1 MRVVV
6 GVLLIIGAI
15 VFGLIVGSKLQF
27 GVTDSAAKVGQV
39 VSIVKKNY
47 VENVDDTKLTESAIR
62 GILEQLDPH
71 SVYMTPAQVRKSK
84 EEFQGNFEG
93 IGVEFDIIADT
104 LVVVAPVAGG
114 PSEKIGVQSG
124 DRIIAIDDSSAIGIT
139 RDDVIRKLRGQKGT
153 KVSIKVIRQGE
164 PVPLV
169 FTITRDKI
177 PTYSVGA
184 VLMLDDKTGYI
195 KLDRFVQTT
204 YDEFSDAMKSLKA
217 QGMTQLVLDLRGNP
231 GGYLDQAIKVADE
244 FIGGMKKIVYTRG
257 AHVKDEDFFS
267 KPNDMFEKESV
278 VVLINRGSAS
288 ASEIVAGA
296 LQDYDRALIVGE
308 TSFGKGLV
316 QRQFDLPDSS
326 AIRVTISRYYT
337 PLGRLIQRKY
347 GNGKRGREEYY
358 NELSERDKDEHF
370 FESEAKKIWS
380 LTRKPVEAATFV
392 ERDSTHEV
400 FKTPLG
406 RIVLG
411 GGGIIPDY
419 FCWNDTLTPYYRQ
432 MLAKQIFDEF
442 ALTYLDQNK
451 SLKQTY
457 EKVDDFRK
465 NFVVS
470 ESMMQSLIGLAA
482 KKDIPFNEREYK
494 QDERYFKNMVKATL
508 ARQLWGWKAQTSIL
522 ILEDTVH
529 KEAVNLFP
537 KAKMLANLTSER

>member
-1 MRVVV
+1 MRTVV
-6 GVLLIIGAI
+6 GILLIVGAI
-15 VFGLIVGSKLQF
+15 IFGLIVGSKLQF
-27 GVTDSAAKVGQV
+27 GGADSAAKVGQV
-39 VSIVKKNY
+39 VAIVKKNY
-47 VENVDDTKLTESAIR
+47 VDQVDEAQLSESAIK
-62 GILEQLDPH
+62 GMLEQLDPH

-93 IGVEFDIIADT
+93 IGIEFDIIADT
-104 LVVVAPVAGG
+104 LIVVTPIAGG
-114 PSEKIGVQSG
+114 PSEKIGIQSG
-124 DRIIAIDDSSAIGIT
+124 DRIIAIDDSTAIGVT
-139 RDDVIRKLRGQKGT
+139 RDDVFRKLRGQKGT
-153 KVSIKVIRQGE
+153 KVNLKILRQGE
-164 PVPLV
+164 PTPLV

-184 VLMLDDKTGYI
+184 VLMLDEKTGYI

-204 YDEFSDAMKSLKA
+204 YDEFMDAMKSLKA

-244 FIGGMKKIVYTRG
+244 FIGGMKKLVYTRG
-257 AHVKDEDFFS
+257 AHIKDEDFFS
-267 KPNDMFEKESV
+267 KPNDLFEKESV

-316 QRQFDLPDSS
+316 QRQFELSDSS
-326 AIRVTISRYYT
+326 AIRVTISKYYT

-347 GNGKRGREEYY
+347 GSGKRGREDYY
-358 NELSERDKDEHF
+358 NELSERDKDNRF
-370 FESEAKKIWS
+370 VDNEAKKIWNT
-380 LTRKPVEAATFV
+380 TRKPVEAASFV

-419 FCWNDTLTPYYRQ
+419 FCWNDTLTRYYRQ
-432 MLAKQIFDEF
+432 MLSKQVFDEF

-457 EKVDDFRK
+457 EKIEDFRK
-465 NFVVS
+465 NFVPS
-470 ESMMQSLIGLAA
+470 ESMMQALIALAE
-482 KKDIPFNEREYK
+482 KKGVPYNERDYK

-508 ARQLWGWKAQTSIL
+508 ARQLWGWKAQASIL
-522 ILEDTVH
+522 ILEDSVL
-529 KEAVNLFP
+529 KEALNLFP
-537 KAKMLANLTSER
+537 KAKTLANLTSER

>member
-217 QGMTQLVLDLRGNP
+217 QGMTQLVLDLRGHP

-522 ILEDTVH
+522 ILEDTVL

-537 KAKMLANLTSER
+537 KAKTLANLTSER

>member
-1 MRVVV
+1 
-6 GVLLIIGAI
+6 

-204 YDEFSDAMKSLKA
+204 YDEFLDAMKSLKA

-326 AIRVTISRYYT
+326 AIRVTISKYYT

-522 ILEDTVH
+522 ILEDTVL

-537 KAKMLANLTSER
+537 KAKTLANLTSER

>member
-6 GVLLIIGAI
+6 GILLIIGAI

-27 GVTDSAAKVGQV
+27 SGADSAAKVGQV
-39 VSIVKKNY
+39 VAIVKKNY
-47 VENVDDTKLTESAIR
+47 VDNVDEAQLSENAIK
-62 GILEQLDPH
+62 GMLEQLDPH

-93 IGVEFDIIADT
+93 IGIEFDIIADT
-104 LVVVAPVAGG
+104 LIVVTPIASG
-114 PSEKIGVQSG
+114 PSEKIGIQSG
-124 DRIIAIDDSSAIGIT
+124 DRIIEIDDSTAIGVT
-139 RDDVIRKLRGQKGT
+139 RDDVFRKLRGQKGT
-153 KVSIKVIRQGE
+153 KVRLKILRQGE
-164 PVPLV
+164 PTPLV

-177 PTYSVGA
+177 PTYSVGT
-184 VLMLDDKTGYI
+184 VLMLDEKTGYI

-204 YDEFSDAMKSLKA
+204 YDEFIDAMKSLKA

-244 FIGGMKKIVYTRG
+244 FIGGMKKLVCTRG

-326 AIRVTISRYYT
+326 AIRVTISKYYT
-337 PLGRLIQRKY
+337 PSGRLIQRKY

-358 NELSERDKDEHF
+358 NELSERDKDNHF
-370 FESEAKKIWS
+370 VDNEAKKIWNI
-380 LTRKPVEAATFV
+380 TRKPVEAASFV

-432 MLAKQIFDEF
+432 MLAKQVFDEF

-457 EKVDDFRK
+457 EKVEDFRK
-465 NFVVS
+465 NFTVS
-470 ESMMQSLIGLAA
+470 DAMMQALIAQA
-482 KKDIPFNEREYK
+482 EKKGVPYNAHDYK
-494 QDERYFKNMVKATL
+494 QDERYFKNMLKATL

-522 ILEDTVH
+522 ILEDTVL
-529 KEAVNLFP
+529 KEALNLFS
-537 KAKMLANLTSER
+537 KAKTLANLTSER

>member
-6 GVLLIIGAI
+6 GILLIVGAI
-15 VFGLIVGSKLQF
+15 IFGLIVGSKLKF
-27 GVTDSAAKVGQV
+27 SDADSAAKVGQV
-39 VSIVKKNY
+39 IAIVKKNY
-47 VENVDDTKLTESAIR
+47 VDNVDEAQLSESAIK
-62 GILEQLDPH
+62 GMLEQLDPH

-93 IGVEFDIIADT
+93 VGIEFDIIADT
-104 LVVVAPVAGG
+104 LVVVTPIAGG

-124 DRIIAIDDSSAIGIT
+124 DRIITIDDSTAVGIT
-139 RDDVIRKLRGQKGT
+139 RDDVFRKLRGPKGT
-153 KVSIKVIRQGE
+153 KVNLKILRQGE
-164 PVPLV
+164 SSPLV

-184 VLMLDDKTGYI
+184 VLMLDEKTGYI

-204 YDEFSDAMKSLKA
+204 YDEFMDAMKSLKA

-231 GGYLDQAIKVADE
+231 GGYLDQAIKIADE
-244 FIGGMKKIVYTRG
+244 FIGGMKKLVYTRG

-326 AIRVTISRYYT
+326 AIRVTISKYYT
-337 PLGRLIQRKY
+337 PSGRLIQRKY

-358 NELSERDKDEHF
+358 NELSERDKDNHF
-370 FESEAKKIWS
+370 VDNEAKKIWNI
-380 LTRKPVEAATFV
+380 TRKPVEAASFV

-432 MLAKQIFDEF
+432 MLAKQVFDEF

-457 EKVDDFRK
+457 EKVEDFRK
-465 NFVVS
+465 NFTVS
-470 ESMMQSLIGLAA
+470 DAMMQALIAQA
-482 KKDIPFNEREYK
+482 EKKGVPYNAHDYK
-494 QDERYFKNMVKATL
+494 QDERYFKNMLKATL

-522 ILEDTVH
+522 ILEDTVL
-529 KEAVNLFP
+529 KEALNLFS
-537 KAKMLANLTSER
+537 KAKTLANLTSER

>member
-1 MRVVV
+1 MRTVA
-6 GVLLIIGAI
+6 GILLIVGAI
-15 VFGLIVGSKLQF
+15 IFGLIVGSKLQF
-27 GVTDSAAKVGQV
+27 GGADSAAKVGQV
-39 VSIVKKNY
+39 VAIVKKNY
-47 VENVDDTKLTESAIR
+47 VDQVDEAQLSESAIK
-62 GILEQLDPH
+62 GMLEQLDPH

-93 IGVEFDIIADT
+93 IGIEFDIIADT
-104 LVVVAPVAGG
+104 LIVVTPIAGG
-114 PSEKIGVQSG
+114 PSEKIGIQSG
-124 DRIIAIDDSSAIGIT
+124 DRIIAIDDSTAIGVT
-139 RDDVIRKLRGQKGT
+139 RDDVFRKLRGQKGT
-153 KVSIKVIRQGE
+153 KVNLKILRQGE
-164 PVPLV
+164 PTPLV

-184 VLMLDDKTGYI
+184 VLMLDEKTGYI

-204 YDEFSDAMKSLKA
+204 YDEFMDAMKSLKA

-231 GGYLDQAIKVADE
+231 GGYLDQAIKIADE
-244 FIGGMKKIVYTRG
+244 FIGGMKKLVYTRG
-257 AHVKDEDFFS
+257 AHIKDEDFFS
-267 KPNDMFEKESV
+267 KPNDLFEKESV

-316 QRQFDLPDSS
+316 QRQFELSDSS
-326 AIRVTISRYYT
+326 AIRVTISKYYT
-337 PLGRLIQRKY
+337 PSGRLIQRKY
-347 GNGKRGREEYY
+347 GSGKRGREDYY
-358 NELSERDKDEHF
+358 NELSERDKDDHF
-370 FESEAKKIWS
+370 VDNEAKKIWS
-380 LTRKPVEAATFV
+380 ATRKPVEAASFV

-419 FCWNDTLTPYYRQ
+419 FCWNDTLTRYYRQ
-432 MLAKQIFDEF
+432 MLAKQVFDEF

-457 EKVDDFRK
+457 EKIEDFRK
-465 NFVVS
+465 NFFPS
-470 ESMMQSLIGLAA
+470 ESMMQALIALAE
-482 KKDIPFNEREYK
+482 KKGVPYNERDYK

-508 ARQLWGWKAQTSIL
+508 ARQLWGWKAQASIL
-522 ILEDTVH
+522 ILEDSVL
-529 KEAVNLFP
+529 KEALNLFP
-537 KAKMLANLTSER
+537 KAKTLANLTSER

>member
-6 GVLLIIGAI
+6 GILLIAGAI

-27 GVTDSAAKVGQV
+27 GGADSAAKVGQAI
-39 VSIVKKNY
+39 SIVKKNY
-47 VENVDDTKLTESAIR
+47 VDDVDDARLSESAIK
-62 GILEQLDPH
+62 GMLEQLDPH
-71 SVYMTPAQVRKSK
+71 SVYMTPSQVRRSK

-93 IGVEFDIIADT
+93 IGIEFDIIADT
-104 LVVVAPVAGG
+104 LIVVTPIAGG

-124 DRIIAIDDSSAIGIT
+124 DRIITIDDSTAVGIT
-139 RDDVIRKLRGQKGT
+139 RDDVFRKLRGQKGT
-153 KVSIKVIRQGE
+153 KVSVKILRQGE
-164 PVPLV
+164 PAPLA

-184 VLMLDDKTGYI
+184 VMMLDEKTGYI

-204 YDEFSDAMKSLKA
+204 YDEFMDAMKSLKA

-231 GGYLDQAIKVADE
+231 GGYLDQAIKIADE
-244 FIGGMKKIVYTRG
+244 FIGGMKKLVYTRG

-278 VVLINRGSAS
+278 VALINRGSAS

-316 QRQFDLPDSS
+316 QRQFELADSS
-326 AIRVTISRYYT
+326 AIRVTISKYYT
-337 PLGRLIQRKY
+337 PSGRLIQRKY
-347 GNGKRGREEYY
+347 ASGKRGREEYY
-358 NELSERDKDEHF
+358 NELSERDGDERF
-370 FESEAKKIWS
+370 FESEAKKLWS
-380 LTRKPVEAATFV
+380 ETRKPVEAALFV

-411 GGGIIPDY
+411 SGGIIPDY
-419 FCWNDTLTPYYRQ
+419 FCWNDTLTTYYRQ
-432 MLAKQIFDEF
+432 MLSKQIFDEF
-442 ALTYLDQNK
+442 ALAYLDQNK
-451 SLKQTY
+451 SLKQTF
-457 EKVDDFRK
+457 EKVEDFRK
-465 NFVVS
+465 SFVVS
-470 ESMMQSLIGLAA
+470 ESMMQSLIALAA
-482 KKDIPFNEREYK
+482 KKNVPYNERDYK

-508 ARQLWGWKAQTSIL
+508 ARQIWGWKAQTSIL
-522 ILEDTVH
+522 VLEDVVL
-529 KEAVNLFP
+529 KEALNLLP
-537 KAKMLANLTSER
+537 KAKTLVNLTSER

>member
-6 GVLLIIGAI
+6 GILLIIGAI

-27 GVTDSAAKVGQV
+27 GGADSAAKVGQV
-39 VSIVKKNY
+39 VAIVKKNY
-47 VENVDDTKLTESAIR
+47 VDNVDEAQLFENAIK
-62 GILEQLDPH
+62 GMLEQLDPH

-93 IGVEFDIIADT
+93 IGIEFDIIADT
-104 LVVVAPVAGG
+104 LIVVTPIAGG

-124 DRIIAIDDSSAIGIT
+124 DRIITIDDSTAVGIT
-139 RDDVIRKLRGQKGT
+139 RDDVFRKLRGPKGT
-153 KVSIKVIRQGE
+153 KVNLKILRQGE
-164 PVPLV
+164 SSPLV

-184 VLMLDDKTGYI
+184 VLMLDEKTGYI

-204 YDEFSDAMKSLKA
+204 YDEFIDAMKSLKA

-231 GGYLDQAIKVADE
+231 GGYLDQAIKIADE
-244 FIGGMKKIVYTRG
+244 FIGGMKKLVYTRG

-326 AIRVTISRYYT
+326 AIRVTISKYYT
-337 PLGRLIQRKY
+337 PSGRLIQRKY

-358 NELSERDKDEHF
+358 NELSERDKDNHF
-370 FESEAKKIWS
+370 VDNEAKKIWNI
-380 LTRKPVEAATFV
+380 TRKPVEAASFV

-400 FKTPLG
+400 FKTSLG

-432 MLAKQIFDEF
+432 MLAKQVFDEF

-457 EKVDDFRK
+457 EKVEDFRK
-465 NFVVS
+465 NFTVS
-470 ESMMQSLIGLAA
+470 DAMMQALIAQA
-482 KKDIPFNEREYK
+482 EKKGVPYNAHDYK
-494 QDERYFKNMVKATL
+494 QDERYFKNMLKATL

-522 ILEDTVH
+522 ILEDTVL
-529 KEAVNLFP
+529 KEALNLFS
-537 KAKMLANLTSER
+537 KAKTLANLTSER

>member
-6 GVLLIIGAI
+6 GILLIVGAI
-15 VFGLIVGSKLQF
+15 IFGLIVGSKLKF
-27 GVTDSAAKVGQV
+27 SDADSAAKVGQV
-39 VSIVKKNY
+39 IAIVKKNY
-47 VENVDDTKLTESAIR
+47 VDNVDEAQLSESAIK
-62 GILEQLDPH
+62 GMLEQLDPH

-93 IGVEFDIIADT
+93 VGIEFDIIADT
-104 LVVVAPVAGG
+104 LVVVTPIAGG

-124 DRIIAIDDSSAIGIT
+124 DRIITIDDSTAVGIT
-139 RDDVIRKLRGQKGT
+139 RDDVFRKLRGPKGT
-153 KVSIKVIRQGE
+153 KVNLKILRQGE
-164 PVPLV
+164 SSPLV

-184 VLMLDDKTGYI
+184 VLMLDEKTGYI

-204 YDEFSDAMKSLKA
+204 YDEFIDAMKSLKA

-244 FIGGMKKIVYTRG
+244 FIGGMKKLVYTRG

-326 AIRVTISRYYT
+326 AIRVTISKYYT
-337 PLGRLIQRKY
+337 PSGRLIQRKY

-358 NELSERDKDEHF
+358 NELSERDKDNHF
-370 FESEAKKIWS
+370 VDNEAKKIWNI
-380 LTRKPVEAATFV
+380 TRKPVEAASFV

-400 FKTPLG
+400 FKTSLG

-432 MLAKQIFDEF
+432 MLAKQVFDEF

-457 EKVDDFRK
+457 EKVEDFRK
-465 NFVVS
+465 NFTVS
-470 ESMMQSLIGLAA
+470 DAMMQALIAQA
-482 KKDIPFNEREYK
+482 EKKGVPYNAHDYK
-494 QDERYFKNMVKATL
+494 QDERYFKNMLKATL

-522 ILEDTVH
+522 ILEDTVL
-529 KEAVNLFP
+529 KEALNLFS
-537 KAKMLANLTSER
+537 KAKTLANLTSER

>member
-6 GVLLIIGAI
+6 GILLIVGAI
-15 VFGLIVGSKLQF
+15 VFGLIVGSKLKF
-27 GVTDSAAKVGQV
+27 SDADSAAKVGQV
-39 VSIVKKNY
+39 IAIVKKNY
-47 VENVDDTKLTESAIR
+47 VDNVDEAQLSESAIK
-62 GILEQLDPH
+62 GMLEQLDPH

-93 IGVEFDIIADT
+93 IGIEFDIIADT
-104 LVVVAPVAGG
+104 LVVVTPIAGG

-124 DRIIAIDDSSAIGIT
+124 DRIITIDDSTAVGIT
-139 RDDVIRKLRGQKGT
+139 RDDVFRKLRGPKGT
-153 KVSIKVIRQGE
+153 KVNLKILRQGE
-164 PVPLV
+164 SSPLV

-184 VLMLDDKTGYI
+184 VLMLDEKTGYI

-204 YDEFSDAMKSLKA
+204 YDEFIDAMKSLKA

-244 FIGGMKKIVYTRG
+244 FIGGMKKLVYTRG

-326 AIRVTISRYYT
+326 AIRVTISKYYT
-337 PLGRLIQRKY
+337 PSGRLIQRKY

-358 NELSERDKDEHF
+358 NELSERDKDNHF
-370 FESEAKKIWS
+370 VDNEAKKIWNI
-380 LTRKPVEAATFV
+380 TRKPVEAASFV

-432 MLAKQIFDEF
+432 MLAKQVFDEF

-457 EKVDDFRK
+457 EKVEDFRK
-465 NFVVS
+465 NFTVS
-470 ESMMQSLIGLAA
+470 DAMMQALIAQA
-482 KKDIPFNEREYK
+482 EKKGVPYNAHDYK
-494 QDERYFKNMVKATL
+494 QDERYFKNMLKATL

-522 ILEDTVH
+522 ILEDTVL
-529 KEAVNLFP
+529 KEALNLFS
-537 KAKMLANLTSER
+537 KAKTLANLTSER

>member
-1 MRVVV
+1 MRVVA
-6 GVLLIIGAI
+6 GILLIAGAI
-15 VFGLIVGSKLQF
+15 IFGLIVGSKLQF
-27 GVTDSAAKVGQV
+27 GGTDSAAKVGQV
-39 VSIVKKNY
+39 VAIVKKNY
-47 VENVDDTKLTESAIR
+47 VDQVDEAQLSESAIK
-62 GILEQLDPH
+62 GMLEQLDPH

-93 IGVEFDIIADT
+93 VGIEFDIIADT
-104 LVVVAPVAGG
+104 LIVVTPVAGG
-114 PSEKIGVQSG
+114 PSEKIGIQSG
-124 DRIIAIDDSSAIGIT
+124 DRIIAIDDSTAIGIT
-139 RDDVIRKLRGQKGT
+139 RDDVFRKLRGQKGT
-153 KVSIKVIRQGE
+153 KVNLKILRQGE

-184 VLMLDDKTGYI
+184 VLMLDEKTGYI

-204 YDEFSDAMKSLKA
+204 YDEFMEAMKSLKA

-244 FIGGMKKIVYTRG
+244 FIGGMKKLVYTRG

-326 AIRVTISRYYT
+326 AIRVTISKYYT
-337 PLGRLIQRKY
+337 PSGRLIQRKY
-347 GNGKRGREEYY
+347 GSGKRGREDYY
-358 NELSERDKDEHF
+358 NELSERDKDDHF
-370 FESEAKKIWS
+370 VDNEAKKIWNA
-380 LTRKPVEAATFV
+380 TRKPVEAASFV
-392 ERDSTHEV
+392 ERDSTHQV

-419 FCWNDTLTPYYRQ
+419 FCWNDTLTHYYRQ
-432 MLAKQIFDEF
+432 MLSKQVFDEF

-457 EKVDDFRK
+457 EKLDDFRK

-470 ESMMQSLIGLAA
+470 DSMMQALIALAA
-482 KKDIPFNEREYK
+482 KKGVPYNERDYK

-508 ARQLWGWKAQTSIL
+508 ARQLWGWKAQSSIL
-522 ILEDTVH
+522 VLEDTVL
-529 KEAVNLFP
+529 KEAMNLFP
-537 KAKMLANLTSER
+537 KAKALANLTSER

>member
-326 AIRVTISRYYT
+326 AIRVTISKYYT

-522 ILEDTVH
+522 ILEDTVL

>member
-6 GVLLIIGAI
+6 GILLIIGAI
-15 VFGLIVGSKLQF
+15 IFGLIVGNKLQF
-27 GVTDSAAKVGQV
+27 GGADSAAKVGQV

-47 VENVDDTKLTESAIR
+47 VDNVDEAQLSENAIK

-71 SVYMTPAQVRKSK
+71 CVYMTPAQVRKSK

-93 IGVEFDIIADT
+93 IGIEFDIIADT
-104 LVVVAPVAGG
+104 LIVVTPIASG

-153 KVSIKVIRQGE
+153 KVTLKILRQGE

-184 VLMLDDKTGYI
+184 VLMLDEKTGYI

-204 YDEFSDAMKSLKA
+204 YDEFIDAMKSLKA

-244 FIGGMKKIVYTRG
+244 FIGGMKKLVYTRG

-296 LQDYDRALIVGE
+296 LQDYDRAIIVGE

-316 QRQFDLPDSS
+316 QRQFDLSDSS
-326 AIRVTISRYYT
+326 AIRVTISKYYT
-337 PLGRLIQRKY
+337 PSGRLIQRKY

-380 LTRKPVEAATFV
+380 ATRQPVEAATFV

-419 FCWNDTLTPYYRQ
+419 FCWNDTLTRYYRQ
-432 MLAKQIFDEF
+432 MLAKQLFDEF

-465 NFVVS
+465 NFTVS
-470 ESMMQSLIGLAA
+470 DVMMQALIALAE
-482 KKDIPFNEREYK
+482 KKGVPYNEHDYK

-522 ILEDTVH
+522 ILEDTVL
-529 KEAVNLFP
+529 KEALNLFP
-537 KAKMLANLTSER
+537 KAKTLANLTSER

>member
-522 ILEDTVH
+522 ILEDTVL

-537 KAKMLANLTSER
+537 KAKTLANLTSER

>member
-6 GVLLIIGAI
+6 GILLIIGAI
-15 VFGLIVGSKLQF
+15 VFGLIVGSKLKF
-27 GVTDSAAKVGQV
+27 SDADSAAKVGQV
-39 VSIVKKNY
+39 IAIVKKNY
-47 VENVDDTKLTESAIR
+47 VDNVDEAQLSENAIK
-62 GILEQLDPH
+62 GMLEQLDPH

-93 IGVEFDIIADT
+93 IGIEFDIIADT
-104 LVVVAPVAGG
+104 LIVVTPIASG
-114 PSEKIGVQSG
+114 PSEKIGIQSG
-124 DRIIAIDDSSAIGIT
+124 DRIIEIDDSTAIGVT
-139 RDDVIRKLRGQKGT
+139 RDDVFRKLRGQKGT
-153 KVSIKVIRQGE
+153 KVRLKILRQGE
-164 PVPLV
+164 PTPLV

-184 VLMLDDKTGYI
+184 VLMLDEKTGYI

-204 YDEFSDAMKSLKA
+204 YDEFIDAMKSLKA

-231 GGYLDQAIKVADE
+231 GGYLDQAIKIADE
-244 FIGGMKKIVYTRG
+244 FIGGMKKLVYTRG

-326 AIRVTISRYYT
+326 AIRVTISKYYT
-337 PLGRLIQRKY
+337 PSGRLIQRKY
-347 GNGKRGREEYY
+347 GNGKCGREEYY
-358 NELSERDKDEHF
+358 NELSERDKDNHF
-370 FESEAKKIWS
+370 VDNEAKKIWNI
-380 LTRKPVEAATFV
+380 TRKPVEAASFV

-400 FKTPLG
+400 FKTSLG

-432 MLAKQIFDEF
+432 MLAKQVFDEF

-457 EKVDDFRK
+457 EKVEDFRK
-465 NFVVS
+465 NFTVS
-470 ESMMQSLIGLAA
+470 DAMMQALIAQA
-482 KKDIPFNEREYK
+482 EKKGVPYNAHDYK
-494 QDERYFKNMVKATL
+494 QDERYFKNMLKATL

-522 ILEDTVH
+522 ILEDTVL
-529 KEAVNLFP
+529 KEALNLFS
-537 KAKMLANLTSER
+537 KAKTLANLTSER

>member
-326 AIRVTISRYYT
+326 AIRVTISKYYT

-522 ILEDTVH
+522 ILEDTVL

-537 KAKMLANLTSER
+537 KAKTLANLTSER

>member
-6 GVLLIIGAI
+6 GILLIIGAI

-27 GVTDSAAKVGQV
+27 GGADSAAKVGQV
-39 VSIVKKNY
+39 VAIVKKNY
-47 VENVDDTKLTESAIR
+47 VDNVDEAQLSENAIK
-62 GILEQLDPH
+62 GMLEQLDPH

-93 IGVEFDIIADT
+93 VGIEFDIIADT
-104 LVVVAPVAGG
+104 LVVVTPIAGG

-124 DRIIAIDDSSAIGIT
+124 DRIITIDDSTAVGIT
-139 RDDVIRKLRGQKGT
+139 RDDVFRKLRGPKGT
-153 KVSIKVIRQGE
+153 KVNLKILRQGE
-164 PVPLV
+164 SSPLV

-184 VLMLDDKTGYI
+184 VLMLDEKTGYI

-204 YDEFSDAMKSLKA
+204 YDEFIDAMKSLKA

-231 GGYLDQAIKVADE
+231 GGYLDQAIKIADE
-244 FIGGMKKIVYTRG
+244 FIGGMKKLVYTRG

-326 AIRVTISRYYT
+326 AIRVTISKYYT
-337 PLGRLIQRKY
+337 PSGRLIQRKY

-358 NELSERDKDEHF
+358 NELSERDKDNHF
-370 FESEAKKIWS
+370 VDNEAKKIWNI
-380 LTRKPVEAATFV
+380 TRKPVEAASFV

-400 FKTPLG
+400 FKTSLG

-432 MLAKQIFDEF
+432 MLAKQVFDEF

-457 EKVDDFRK
+457 EKVEDFRK
-465 NFVVS
+465 NFTVS
-470 ESMMQSLIGLAA
+470 DAMMQALIAQA
-482 KKDIPFNEREYK
+482 EKKGVPYNAHDYK
-494 QDERYFKNMVKATL
+494 QDERYFKNMLKATL

-522 ILEDTVH
+522 ILEDTVL
-529 KEAVNLFP
+529 KEALNLFS
-537 KAKMLANLTSER
+537 KAKTLANLTSER

>member
-204 YDEFSDAMKSLKA
+204 YDEFLDAMKSLKA

-326 AIRVTISRYYT
+326 AIRVTISKYYT
-337 PLGRLIQRKY
+337 PSGRLIQRKY

-522 ILEDTVH
+522 ILEDTVL

-537 KAKMLANLTSER
+537 KAKTLANLTSER

>member
-6 GVLLIIGAI
+6 GALLIAGAI
-15 VFGLIVGSKLQF
+15 IFGLIVGSKLQF
-27 GVTDSAAKVGQV
+27 SGVDSVAKIGQV
-39 VSIVKKNY
+39 ISIVKKNY
-47 VENVDDTKLTESAIR
+47 VDKVDDAQLSESAIK

-93 IGVEFDIIADT
+93 IGIEFDVIADT
-104 LVVVAPVAGG
+104 LIVVTPIAGG
-114 PSEKIGVQSG
+114 PSEKIGLQSG
-124 DRIIAIDDSSAIGIT
+124 DRIITIDDSSAVGIT
-139 RDDVIRKLRGQKGT
+139 RDEVIKKLRGPKGT
-153 KVSIKVIRQGE
+153 KVSVKVVRQGE
-164 PVPLV
+164 PIPLN

-184 VLMLDDKTGYI
+184 AMMLDEKTGYI

-204 YDEFSDAMKSLKA
+204 YDEFIDAMKSLKA

-244 FIGGMKKIVYTRG
+244 FIGGMKKLVYTRG

-316 QRQFDLPDSS
+316 QRQFELADSS
-326 AIRVTISRYYT
+326 AIRVTISKYYT
-337 PLGRLIQRKY
+337 PSGRLIQRKY
-347 GNGKRGREEYY
+347 GSGKRGREDYY

-370 FESEAKKIWS
+370 FESEAKKQWS
-380 LTRKPVEAATFV
+380 ITRKPIEAASFV

-400 FKTPLG
+400 FRTPLG
-406 RIVLG
+406 RVVLG

-419 FCWNDTLTPYYRQ
+419 FCWNDTLTRYYRQ
-432 MLAKQIFDEF
+432 MLSKQLFDEF
-442 ALTYLDQNK
+442 ALAYLDQNK

-457 EKVDDFRK
+457 EKVEDFRK

-470 ESMMQSLIGLAA
+470 ESMMQALIALAEQ
-482 KKDIPFNEREYK
+482 KGVPYNERDYK
-494 QDERYFKNMVKATL
+494 QDERYFKNMVKATI
-508 ARQLWGWKAQTSIL
+508 ARQIWGYKAQTSIL
-522 ILEDTVH
+522 ILEDAVL
-529 KEAVNLFP
+529 KEALDLFP
-537 KAKMLANLTSER
+537 KANTLANLTSGR

>member
-6 GVLLIIGAI
+6 GILLIAGAI

-27 GVTDSAAKVGQV
+27 GGIDSAAKVGQV

-47 VENVDDTKLTESAIR
+47 VDKVDEAKLAESAIK
-62 GILEQLDPH
+62 GILEELDPH

-104 LVVVAPVAGG
+104 LVVVTPIAGG

-124 DRIIAIDDSSAIGIT
+124 DRIVAIDDSTAIGIT
-139 RDDVIRKLRGQKGT
+139 RDDVFRRLRGQKGT
-153 KVSIKVIRQGE
+153 KVKVKILRQGE
-164 PVPLV
+164 PQPLV

-184 VLMLDDKTGYI
+184 TLMLNENTGYVKI
-195 KLDRFVQTT
+195 DRFVQTT
-204 YDEFSDAMKSLKA
+204 YDEFMDAMKSLKA

-231 GGYLDQAIKVADE
+231 GGYLDQAIKIADE

-316 QRQFDLPDSS
+316 QRQFELADSS
-326 AIRVTISRYYT
+326 AIRVTISKYYT
-337 PLGRLIQRKY
+337 PSGRLIQRKY
-347 GNGKRGREEYY
+347 ASGKRGREDYY

-370 FESEAKKIWS
+370 FESEAKKAWS
-380 LTRKPVEAATFV
+380 LTRKPVEAASFV

-400 FKTPLG
+400 FRTPLG
-406 RIVLG
+406 RVVLG

-419 FCWNDTLTPYYRQ
+419 FCWSDTLTRYYRQ

-442 ALTYLDQNK
+442 ALAYLDQNK

-457 EKVDDFRK
+457 EKAEDFRK

-470 ESMMQSLIGLAA
+470 EAMMQALIAFGA
-482 KKDIPFNEREYK
+482 KKETPYNEQDYK

-508 ARQLWGWKAQTSIL
+508 ARQIWGWKAQTSIL
-522 ILEDTVH
+522 ILEDPVL
-529 KEAVNLFP
+529 KEALNLLP
-537 KAKMLANLTSER
+537 KAKTLANFISER

>member
-6 GVLLIIGAI
+6 GILLIIGAI

-27 GVTDSAAKVGQV
+27 GGADSAAKVGQV
-39 VSIVKKNY
+39 IAIVKKNY
-47 VENVDDTKLTESAIR
+47 VDNVDEAQLSESAIK
-62 GILEQLDPH
+62 GMLEQLDPH

-93 IGVEFDIIADT
+93 IGIEFDIIADT
-104 LVVVAPVAGG
+104 LIVVTPIAGG

-124 DRIIAIDDSSAIGIT
+124 DRIITIDDSTAVGIT
-139 RDDVIRKLRGQKGT
+139 RDDVFRKLRGPKGT
-153 KVSIKVIRQGE
+153 KVNLKILRQGE
-164 PVPLV
+164 SSPLV

-184 VLMLDDKTGYI
+184 VLMLDEKTGYI

-204 YDEFSDAMKSLKA
+204 YDEFIDAMKSLKA

-244 FIGGMKKIVYTRG
+244 FIGGMKKLVYTRG

-326 AIRVTISRYYT
+326 AIRVTISKYYT
-337 PLGRLIQRKY
+337 PSGRLIQRKY

-358 NELSERDKDEHF
+358 NELSERDKDNHF
-370 FESEAKKIWS
+370 VDNEAKKIWNI
-380 LTRKPVEAATFV
+380 TRKPVEAASFV

-432 MLAKQIFDEF
+432 MLAKQVFDEF

-457 EKVDDFRK
+457 EKVEDFRK
-465 NFVVS
+465 NFTVS
-470 ESMMQSLIGLAA
+470 DAMMQALIAQA
-482 KKDIPFNEREYK
+482 EKKGVPYNAHDYK
-494 QDERYFKNMVKATL
+494 QDERYFKNMLKATL

-522 ILEDTVH
+522 ILEDTVL
-529 KEAVNLFP
+529 KEALNLFS
-537 KAKMLANLTSER
+537 KAKTLANLTSER

>member
-93 IGVEFDIIADT
+93 IGGEFDIIADT

-522 ILEDTVH
+522 ILEDTVL

-537 KAKMLANLTSER
+537 KAKTLANLTSER

>member
-1 MRVVV
+1 VV
-6 GVLLIIGAI
+6 A
-15 VFGLIVGSKLQF
+15 
-27 GVTDSAAKVGQV
+27 
-39 VSIVKKNY
+39 IVKKNY
-47 VENVDDTKLTESAIR
+47 VDNVDEAQLSENAIK
-62 GILEQLDPH
+62 GMLEQLDPH

-93 IGVEFDIIADT
+93 VGIEFDIIADT
-104 LVVVAPVAGG
+104 LVVVTPIAGG

-124 DRIIAIDDSSAIGIT
+124 DRIITIDDSTAVGIT
-139 RDDVIRKLRGQKGT
+139 RDDVFRKLRGPKGT
-153 KVSIKVIRQGE
+153 KVNLKILRQGE
-164 PVPLV
+164 SSPLV

-184 VLMLDDKTGYI
+184 VLMLDEKTGYI

-204 YDEFSDAMKSLKA
+204 YDEFMDAMKSLKA

-231 GGYLDQAIKVADE
+231 GGYLDQAIKIADE
-244 FIGGMKKIVYTRG
+244 FIGGMKKLVYTRG

-326 AIRVTISRYYT
+326 AIRVTISKYYT
-337 PLGRLIQRKY
+337 PSGRLIQRKY

-358 NELSERDKDEHF
+358 NELSERDKDNHF
-370 FESEAKKIWS
+370 VDNEAKKIWNI
-380 LTRKPVEAATFV
+380 TRKPVEAASFV

-432 MLAKQIFDEF
+432 MLAKQVFDEF

-457 EKVDDFRK
+457 EKVEDFRK
-465 NFVVS
+465 NFTVS
-470 ESMMQSLIGLAA
+470 DAMMQALIAQA
-482 KKDIPFNEREYK
+482 EKKGVPYNAHDYK
-494 QDERYFKNMVKATL
+494 QDERYFKNMLKATL

-522 ILEDTVH
+522 ILEDTVL
-529 KEAVNLFP
+529 KEALNLFS
-537 KAKMLANLTSER
+537 KAKTLANLTSER

>member
-1 MRVVV
+1 VSR
-6 GVLLIIGAI
+6 
-15 VFGLIVGSKLQF
+15 GLG
-27 GVTDSAAKVGQV
+27 D
-39 VSIVKKNY
+39 
-47 VENVDDTKLTESAIR
+47 
-62 GILEQLDPH
+62 
-71 SVYMTPAQVRKSK
+71 VYKR
-84 EEFQGNFEG
+84 
-93 IGVEFDIIADT
+93 
-104 LVVVAPVAGG
+104 
-114 PSEKIGVQSG
+114 
-124 DRIIAIDDSSAIGIT
+124 
-139 RDDVIRKLRGQKGT
+139 
-153 KVSIKVIRQGE
+153 
-164 PVPLV
+164 
-169 FTITRDKI
+169 
-177 PTYSVGA
+177 
-184 VLMLDDKTGYI
+184 
-195 KLDRFVQTT
+195 
-204 YDEFSDAMKSLKA
+204 
-217 QGMTQLVLDLRGNP
+217 
-231 GGYLDQAIKVADE
+231 
-244 FIGGMKKIVYTRG
+244 
-257 AHVKDEDFFS
+257 
-267 KPNDMFEKESV
+267 
-278 VVLINRGSAS
+278 
-288 ASEIVAGA
+288 
-296 LQDYDRALIVGE
+296 QDYDRALIVGE

-326 AIRVTISRYYT
+326 AIRVTISKYYT

-482 KKDIPFNEREYK
+482 KKGIPFNEREYK

-522 ILEDTVH
+522 ILEDTVL

-537 KAKMLANLTSER
+537 KAKTLANLTSER

>member
-6 GVLLIIGAI
+6 GILLIIGAI

-27 GVTDSAAKVGQV
+27 SGADSAAKVGQV
-39 VSIVKKNY
+39 IAIVKKNY
-47 VENVDDTKLTESAIR
+47 VDNVDEAQLSESAIK
-62 GILEQLDPH
+62 GMLEQLDPH

-93 IGVEFDIIADT
+93 IGIEFDIIADT
-104 LVVVAPVAGG
+104 LIVVTPIAGG

-124 DRIIAIDDSSAIGIT
+124 DRIITIDDSTAVGIT
-139 RDDVIRKLRGQKGT
+139 RDDVFRKLRGPKGT
-153 KVSIKVIRQGE
+153 KVNLKILRQGE
-164 PVPLV
+164 SSPLV

-184 VLMLDDKTGYI
+184 VLMLDEKTGYI

-204 YDEFSDAMKSLKA
+204 YDEFIDAMKSLKA

-244 FIGGMKKIVYTRG
+244 FIGGMKKLVYTRG

-326 AIRVTISRYYT
+326 AIRVTISKYYT
-337 PLGRLIQRKY
+337 PSGRLIQRKY

-358 NELSERDKDEHF
+358 NELSERDKDNHF
-370 FESEAKKIWS
+370 VDNEAKKIWNI
-380 LTRKPVEAATFV
+380 TRKPVEAASFV

-432 MLAKQIFDEF
+432 MLAKQVFDEF

-457 EKVDDFRK
+457 EKVEDFRK
-465 NFVVS
+465 NFTVS
-470 ESMMQSLIGLAA
+470 DAMMQALIAQA
-482 KKDIPFNEREYK
+482 EKKGVPYNAHDYK
-494 QDERYFKNMVKATL
+494 QDERYFKNMLKATL

-522 ILEDTVH
+522 ILEDTVL
-529 KEAVNLFP
+529 KEALNLFS
-537 KAKMLANLTSER
+537 KAKTLANLTSER

>member
-204 YDEFSDAMKSLKA
+204 YDEFLDAMKSLKA

-326 AIRVTISRYYT
+326 AIRVTISKYYT

-522 ILEDTVH
+522 ILEDTVL

-537 KAKMLANLTSER
+537 KAKTLANLTSER

>member
-1 MRVVV
+1 MRTV
-6 GVLLIIGAI
+6 GGILLIVGAI
-15 VFGLIVGSKLQF
+15 IFGLIVGSKLQF
-27 GVTDSAAKVGQV
+27 GGADSAAKVGQV
-39 VSIVKKNY
+39 VAIVKKNY
-47 VENVDDTKLTESAIR
+47 VDSVDDAQLSESAIK
-62 GILEQLDPH
+62 GMLEQLDPH

-93 IGVEFDIIADT
+93 IGIEFDIIADT
-104 LVVVAPVAGG
+104 LVVVTPIAGG
-114 PSEKIGVQSG
+114 PSEKIGIQSG
-124 DRIIAIDDSSAIGIT
+124 DRIVMIDDSTAIGIT
-139 RDDVIRKLRGQKGT
+139 RDDVFRKLRGPKGT
-153 KVSIKVIRQGE
+153 KVNLKILRQGE
-164 PVPLV
+164 PMPLV

-184 VLMLDDKTGYI
+184 VLMLDEKTGYI

-204 YDEFSDAMKSLKA
+204 YDEFMEAMKSLKA

-231 GGYLDQAIKVADE
+231 GGYLDQAIKIADE
-244 FIGGMKKIVYTRG
+244 FIGGMKKLVYTRG
-257 AHVKDEDFFS
+257 AHTKDEDFFS

-316 QRQFDLPDSS
+316 QRQFELSDSS
-326 AIRVTISRYYT
+326 AIRVTISKYYT
-337 PLGRLIQRKY
+337 PSGRLIQRKY
-347 GNGKRGREEYY
+347 ASGKRGREDYY
-358 NELSERDKDEHF
+358 NELSERDKDDHF
-370 FESEAKKIWS
+370 VDNEAKKIWNA
-380 LTRKPVEAATFV
+380 TRKPVEAASFV

-419 FCWNDTLTPYYRQ
+419 FCWNDTLTRYYRE
-432 MLAKQIFDEF
+432 MLAKQVFDEF

-457 EKVDDFRK
+457 EKIEDFRK
-465 NFVVS
+465 NFVSS
-470 ESMMQSLIGLAA
+470 EAMMQSLIALAA
-482 KKDIPFNEREYK
+482 KKNVPYNERDYK

-508 ARQLWGWKAQTSIL
+508 ARQIWGWKAQASIL
-522 ILEDTVH
+522 ILEDTVL
-529 KEAVNLFP
+529 KEALNLFP
-537 KAKMLANLTSER
+537 KAKTLANLTGER

>member
-6 GVLLIIGAI
+6 GILLIVGAI
-15 VFGLIVGSKLQF
+15 VFGLIVGSKLKF
-27 GVTDSAAKVGQV
+27 NDADSAAKVGQV
-39 VSIVKKNY
+39 IAIVKKNY
-47 VENVDDTKLTESAIR
+47 VDNIDEAQLSESAIK
-62 GILEQLDPH
+62 GMLEQLDPH

-93 IGVEFDIIADT
+93 IGIEFDIIADT
-104 LVVVAPVAGG
+104 LVVVTPIAGG

-124 DRIIAIDDSSAIGIT
+124 DRIIMIDDSTAVGIT
-139 RDDVIRKLRGQKGT
+139 RDDVFRKLRGQKST
-153 KVSIKVIRQGE
+153 KVSLKILRQGE

-184 VLMLDDKTGYI
+184 VLMLDEKTGYI

-204 YDEFSDAMKSLKA
+204 YDEFMEAMKSLKG
-217 QGMTQLVLDLRGNP
+217 QGMTHLVLDLRGNP

-244 FIGGMKKIVYTRG
+244 FIGGMKKLVYTRG

-267 KPNDMFEKESV
+267 KPSDMFEKESV

-316 QRQFDLPDSS
+316 QRQFDLTDSS
-326 AIRVTISRYYT
+326 AIRVTISKYYT
-337 PLGRLIQRKY
+337 PSGRLIQRKY

-358 NELSERDKDEHF
+358 NELSERDRDEHF
-370 FESEAKKIWS
+370 FESEAKKLWS
-380 LTRKPVEAATFV
+380 ATRKPVEAASFV

-419 FCWNDTLTPYYRQ
+419 FCWNDTLTRYYRQ
-432 MLAKQIFDEF
+432 MLSKQVFDEF
-442 ALTYLDQNK
+442 ALNYLDQNK

-457 EKVDDFRK
+457 GKIEDFRK
-465 NFVVS
+465 NFVVT
-470 ESMMQSLIGLAA
+470 ESMMQSLIALAA
-482 KKDIPFNEREYK
+482 KKDTPYNERDYK

-508 ARQLWGWKAQTSIL
+508 ARQIWGWKAQTSIL
-522 ILEDTVH
+522 ILEDMVL
-529 KEAVNLFP
+529 KEALNLFP
-537 KAKMLANLTSER
+537 KAKTLANLTSER